1 MNRLFVEVDE
11 IPVKILLNL
20 TTSTDHLSVGKVLS
34 CHVSYGQL
42 GEDNLGPERLR
53 SCSACLRG
61 CSTQRPPPSG
71 TLPRSPP
78 HLGIVPL
85 CLQHELRVE
94 KGNVGFHVHL
104 LLHFKASIAGSFLER
119 NAVNNKGV
127 L

>member
-11 IPVKILLNL
+11 IPVKILFNH

-42 GEDNLGPERLR
+42 GEDNLGPEGLG
-53 SCSACLRG
+53 SCSEDIPL
-61 CSTQRPPPSG
+61 SVHHLQV
-71 TLPRSPP
+71 LFHVLQP

-85 CLQHELRVE
+85 CLQYELRV
-94 KGNVGFHVHL
+94 KKADVGLRVYL
-104 LLHFKASIAGSFLER
+104 LLHFKASIAGSFLEG